1 MLAISLVRMFDI
13 EIKAM
18 MCPDLFVHSN
28 QRQATDVNPEAVL
41 AKSHMECST
50 TAAFLHENMLEF
62 VDEDAIED
70 AANACLYLSH
80 SGK

>member
-1 MLAISLVRMFDI
+1 MFHIDMT
-13 EIKAM
+13 AL
-18 MCPDLFVHSN
+18 MCPDVFVHRH

-62 VDEDAIED
+62 VDEEAIED